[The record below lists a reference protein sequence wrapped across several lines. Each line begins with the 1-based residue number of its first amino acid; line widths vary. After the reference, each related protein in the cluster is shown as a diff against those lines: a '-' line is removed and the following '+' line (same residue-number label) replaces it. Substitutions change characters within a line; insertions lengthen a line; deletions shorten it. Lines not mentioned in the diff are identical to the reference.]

1 MQAALVDTCC
11 QFIAGRLDLVRGEL
25 GDRVIQVPEVAGL
38 VLGALGSVPED
49 LDLVHVALGD
59 NLALGEVVK
68 DHVPLI
74 VRDAAL
80 GEASEDLGALVE
92 ALDAA
97 LDDVHEFRHVEVVTV
112 LLGDGILI
120 AQSLHPVGADETQH
134 PHLKGDSAGTVEGV
148 VEGEAHPNV
157 VAHLGQLGQ
166 LVLEIILNVDPR
178 TIAHDVGLALEVAQT
193 VVSECILN
201 GLDQRLVLDEAV
213 TLSADAQHLLGVG
226 AAISQPSSGLTIRSQ
241 KGNGFNAVVKGINGS
256 AHVCQFWFL
265 VFAVSRSIDWE
276 DVRRSL
282 DFRQQLFDIFFGP
295 AGYIFLKD
303 SS

>member
-1 MQAALVDTCC
+1 M
-11 QFIAGRLDLVRGEL
+11 RGEL

-59 NLALGEVVK
+59 HLALGEVVK

-74 VRDAAL
+74 VPDAAL

-92 ALDAA
+92 ALDTA
-97 LDDVHEFRHVEVVTV
+97 LDDIHQLRHVEVVAV

-120 AQSLHPVGADETQH
+120 AQSLHPVGADQTQH

-148 VEGEAHPNV
+148 VEGEAHANV

-166 LVLEIILNVDPR
+166 LVLEIILNVDSR

-193 VVSECILN
+193 VVGKGVLDS
-201 GLDQRLVLDEAV
+201 LDQRLVLDEAV
-213 TLSADAQHLLGVG
+213 TLSADAQHLLGICPAV
-226 AAISQPSSGLTIRSQ
+226 AQPSAVLAVRSQ

-282 DFRQQLFDIFFGP
+282 DFRQQLFGIFFGP